1 MIAGYRPRM
10 DAHELT
16 ERITELE
23 VKVAYQ
29 DRIIGALDEVVR
41 GFTVRVET
49 LERELAELRAGTNSP
64 PALVGPA
71 NEKPPH
77 Y

>member
-1 MIAGYRPRM
+1 VIAVYRPRM

-16 ERITELE
+16 ERITDLE
-23 VKVAYQ
+23 VRVAYQ

-41 GFTVRVET
+41 GFTARVET
-49 LERELAELRAGTNSP
+49 LERELAEP
-64 PALVGPA
+64 VGPA